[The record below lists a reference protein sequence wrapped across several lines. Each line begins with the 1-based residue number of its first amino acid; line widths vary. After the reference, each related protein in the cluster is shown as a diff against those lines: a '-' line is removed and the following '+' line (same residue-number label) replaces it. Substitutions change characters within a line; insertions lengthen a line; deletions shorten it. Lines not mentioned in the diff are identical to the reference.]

1 METLYSIGFLDQ
13 APSSIGPLYSV
24 GAETSSIN
32 RIHRFVIQNRAEF
45 N

>member
-1 METLYSIGFLDQ
+1 METSYSISFLDQ

-24 GAETSSIN
+24 DAETSSIN
-32 RIHRFVIQNRAEF
+32 RIHRFAIQNRAEF